1 MAFELEE
8 HIEALTLRV
17 FLKSLELLGG
27 TQKLVQTRATGWL
40 SSLLLASY
48 TVVLKEEYLKSEQEI
63 AQRLRITPQTVK
75 NILRSEPLVDNLEE
89 VFKSEGKDL
98 NIHTAGSIAKLAY
111 RLIKDQKDHTGLC
124 LEFSRRTA
132 GALGIAWAKIL
143 LRRLEEKDFPVQS
156 AQNLK
161 EKLGKVWL
169 SGRSAQEVLE
179 ELDYPIHTPI
189 ELIEKIKENLRMY
202 GLE

>member
-1 MAFELEE
+1 
-8 HIEALTLRV
+8 
-17 FLKSLELLGG
+17 
-27 TQKLVQTRATGWL
+27 
-40 SSLLLASY
+40 
-48 TVVLKEEYLKSEQEI
+48 
-63 AQRLRITPQTVK
+63 
-75 NILRSEPLVDNLEE
+75 
-89 VFKSEGKDL
+89 
-98 NIHTAGSIAKLAY
+98 
-111 RLIKDQKDHTGLC
+111 

-132 GALGIAWAKIL
+132 GALDVVWAKIL

-156 AQNLK
+156 AQHLK

-179 ELDYPIHTPI
+179 ELDYPIHTPV